1 AGNVI
6 CKYICK
12 NKNLKVMTLKNV
24 LLTNAVSSGI
34 TGIIL
39 AYMPGFFAKLFKVDT
54 TAPFVE
60 VGIFLIVFSLFVV
73 FTAFKN
79 PIWKSF
85 TKVIVA
91 LDVTWV
97 IASIIA
103 VVLLFSSSS
112 LVGAVLIIAIAG
124 WVGLMAYF
132 QNKTLNKI

>member
-1 AGNVI
+1 
-6 CKYICK
+6 
-12 NKNLKVMTLKNV
+12 MTLKNV

-79 PIWKSF
+79 PIWKSI
-85 TKVIVA
+85 TKVIIA

-103 VVLLFSSSS
+103 VVLLFSSIS
-112 LVGAVLIIAIAG
+112 LVGSVLIIAIAG